1 MLFTRLPPRSWQC
14 DRRDGRALPPVLS
27 VVRCA
32 VVSVLWR
39 AISSSLAHSLPFHWR
54 PQHVSGPEKRM
65 SFPTKEVRQQCWDS
79 RDRYWECLDANKE
92 AAEQCVKLRQA
103 YEAQCP
109 AQWVKHFDRKRSYL
123 KFKDRIEKEG
133 YEPLK

>member
-39 AISSSLAHSLPFHWR
+39 AIS
-54 PQHVSGPEKRM
+54 RM